1 MSAPAPVATLAPD
14 VAAERKAVY
23 RRGFWLAV
31 GAAFGFSF
39 KAILVKLAYRVPGG
53 VPVDAVTLLALR
65 MAFAAPVF
73 GIAALR
79 TRSGA
84 SLTPRQWLAL
94 VVVGLAGYYG
104 ASILDFWG
112 LQYITAGLERLI
124 LFTYPTLTVLMGV
137 LFFGKTLH
145 RKEVLAILLTYL
157 GVAAAFAHDLQQ
169 AADAVAVWT
178 GAGLV
183 FASSLSYAVY
193 LSGGGQFIAR
203 LGSAR
208 FTALAMAV
216 ATLGTLLHYL
226 LARPLGD
233 ILHQSWPVYALAF
246 AMAAVSTVLPVFMQS
261 AAIKALGAGRASLVG
276 MVGPLATILFGWLLL
291 GESLS
296 LWQLL
301 GAVLV
306 IGGILIISRK

>member
-1 MSAPAPVATLAPD
+1 MPENSPAPDASA
-14 VAAERKAVY
+14 RY
-23 RRGFWLAV
+23 RAGFWLAI

-39 KAILVKLAYRVPGG
+39 KAIFVKLAYLVPGG
-53 VPVDAVTLLALR
+53 VDAVTLLALR

-73 GIAALR
+73 GMVALR

-84 SLTPRQWLAL
+84 SLSPKQWAAL

-137 LFFGKTLH
+137 LFFGKRLH
-145 RKEVLAILLTYL
+145 RMELLAILLTYA
-157 GVAAAFAHDLQQ
+157 GVAAAFAHDLHL
-169 AADAVAVWT
+169 AAEAKTVWL

-193 LSGGGQFIAR
+193 LSAGGQFILR
-203 LGSAR
+203 LGSVR

-216 ATLGTLLHYL
+216 ATAGTLVHYL
-226 LARPLGD
+226 LARPWGD
-233 ILHQSWPVYALAF
+233 VLHQSWPIYALAF
-246 AMAAVSTVLPVFMQS
+246 GMALVSTVLPVFMQS
-261 AAIKALGAGRASLVG
+261 AAIRAMGAGPASIVG
-276 MVGPLATILFGWLLL
+276 MVGPLATIFFGWLLL
-291 GESLS
+291 GETLS
-296 LWQLL
+296 SWQIF
-301 GAVLV
+301 GASLV
-306 IGGILIISRK
+306 ILGVFLVGRR

>member
-1 MSAPAPVATLAPD
+1 MTGFASPPAPDA
-14 VAAERKAVY
+14 AAERKAVY

-39 KAILVKLAYRVPGG
+39 KAILVKLAYRVPGA

-65 MAFAAPVF
+65 MAFAAPAF

-79 TRSGA
+79 TRSA
-84 SLTPRQWLAL
+84 ADLSPREWLAL
-94 VVVGLAGYYG
+94 VAVGLAGYYG

-112 LQYITAGLERLI
+112 LHYITAGLERLI

-137 LFFGKTLH
+137 VFLGKHLH
-145 RKEVLAILLTYL
+145 RREVAALILTYV
-157 GVAAAFAHDLQQ
+157 GVAAAFAHDLQL
-169 AADAVAVWT
+169 ATDVRSVWI

-193 LSGGGQFIAR
+193 LTGGGQLIAR

-226 LARPLGD
+226 LARPWDDL
-233 ILHQSWPVYALAF
+233 LHQPWPVYALAF
-246 AMAAVSTVLPVFMQS
+246 TMAVVSTVLPVFMQS
-261 AAIKALGAGRASLVG
+261 AAIKTLGAGRASLVG

-296 LWQLL
+296 LWQLG

-306 IGGILIISRK
+306 IGGILVISRK

>member
-1 MSAPAPVATLAPD
+1 MPKTLGPSAVPG
-14 VAAERKAVY
+14 AAHSDARHY
-23 RRGFWLAV
+23 RLGFWLAV

-39 KAILVKLAYRVPGG
+39 KAIFVKLAYAVSA
-53 VPVDAVTLLALR
+53 VDAVTLLALR

-84 SLTPRQWLAL
+84 SLNLRQWAAL

-137 LFFGKTLH
+137 AFFGKHLH
-145 RKEVLAILLTYL
+145 RKEVGAILLTYL
-157 GVAAAFAHDLQQ
+157 GVAAAFAHDLHL
-169 AADAVAVWT
+169 AADTRSVWI
-178 GAGLV
+178 GGGLV

-216 ATLGTLLHYL
+216 ATLGTVLHYL
-226 LARPLGD
+226 LARPWNDL
-233 ILHQSWPVYALAF
+233 LHQPWQIYALALG
-246 AMAAVSTVLPVFMQS
+246 MALISTVLPVFMQS
-261 AAIKALGAGRASLVG
+261 AAIKALGAGRASLIG
-276 MVGPLATILFGWLLL
+276 MVGPLATIYFGWLFL
-291 GESLS
+291 GEALS
-296 LWQLL
+296 LWQFF

-306 IGGILIISRK
+306 IGGVLLISRK

>member
-1 MSAPAPVATLAPD
+1 MSGPAATSASD
-14 VAAERKAVY
+14 AAAERKAIY

-73 GIAALR
+73 GVAALR

-84 SLTPRQWLAL
+84 RLTARQWLAL
-94 VVVGLAGYYG
+94 VAVGLAGYYG

-112 LQYITAGLERLI
+112 LHYITAGLERLI

-137 LFFGKTLH
+137 VFLGKHLH
-145 RKEVLAILLTYL
+145 RREVAALILTYV
-157 GVAAAFAHDLQQ
+157 GVAAAFAHDLQL
-169 AADAVAVWT
+169 ATDVRSVWI

-193 LSGGGQFIAR
+193 LTGGGQLIAR

-226 LARPLGD
+226 LARPWDEL
-233 ILHQSWPVYALAF
+233 LHQPWPVYALAF
-246 AMAAVSTVLPVFMQS
+246 TMAVVSTVLPVFMQS
-261 AAIKALGAGRASLVG
+261 AAIKTLGAGRASLVG

-296 LWQLL
+296 LWQLG

-306 IGGILIISRK
+306 IGGILVISRK